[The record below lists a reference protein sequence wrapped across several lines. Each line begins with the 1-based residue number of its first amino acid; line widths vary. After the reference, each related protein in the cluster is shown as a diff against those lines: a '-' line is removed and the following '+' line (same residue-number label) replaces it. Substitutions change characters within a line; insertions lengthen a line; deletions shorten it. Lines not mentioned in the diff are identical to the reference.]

1 MRTMIA
7 PTLKN
12 EAAVQ
17 DLVAEIS
24 KCVHCGFCNS
34 VCPTYQL
41 TGNELQGPRGRIYLV
56 KGLLERD
63 DTNDALEDSL
73 SKCLT
78 CRACE
83 PACPSGVQYGKIAEE
98 ARFLINNRPTRRPF
112 LQRVLL
118 NVIPDI
124 TKFRR
129 LYRVGRWL
137 RLFILSKS
145 VREALSRKLPAPT
158 RTTGLKEGKVI
169 LLQGCV
175 QQALTPEV
183 VAHLAKLLETRDI
196 PFRLLSQESCCG
208 SLNLHL
214 GEKEAAKSEMKAI
227 ISQIPIESDE
237 VILSSASGCGVTL
250 KEYSRYLPEVEEAS
264 IFAQAVRDIGE
275 YLVQFEFKKAHEA
288 ERVVFQSPCTLQH
301 GQRISGLVEA
311 ILTRTGYE
319 VIPYRDAG
327 RCCGS
332 AGTYSLLQP
341 KQARALRNKKVSALT
356 DVAPDVVV
364 TANVGCQLFLEPVLD
379 VPVLHWIELLK

>member
-12 EAAVQ
+12 EEAVQ
-17 DLVAEIS
+17 DLVAEIG

-63 DTNDALEDSL
+63 DTNEALEDSL
-73 SKCLT
+73 GKCLT

-83 PACPSGVQYGKIAEE
+83 PACPSGVQFGKVAEE
-98 ARFLINNRPTRRPF
+98 ARFLIYNRPSRRSF

-118 NVIPDI
+118 HLVPDPS
-124 TKFRR
+124 KFRK
-129 LYRVGRWL
+129 LYRVGRWF
-137 RLFILSKS
+137 RPFILAKS
-145 VREALSRKLPAPT
+145 VREALSRKLPSPT
-158 RTTGLKEGKVI
+158 TITGTKEATVI
-169 LLQGCV
+169 LFQGCV
-175 QQALTPEV
+175 QRALTPEV
-183 VAHLAKLLETRDI
+183 VAHIATLLETREI
-196 PFRLLSQESCCG
+196 PFRVVPKERCCG

-214 GEKEAAKSEMKAI
+214 GEREAALSEMTANV
-227 ISQIPIESDE
+227 SQMQIESDE

-250 KEYSRYLPEVEEAS
+250 KEYDRYLPQLEGARN
-264 IFAQAVRDIGE
+264 FARAVRDISE
-275 YLVQFEFKKAHEA
+275 YLVQFEFKKAHTA

-301 GQRISGLVEA
+301 GQQISGLVEA
-311 ILTRTGYE
+311 ILTRTGYD

-327 RCCGS
+327 QCCGS

-341 KQARALRNKKVSALT
+341 QQARALRDKKASALT

-379 VPVLHWIELLK
+379 VPVLHWLELLE

>member
-12 EAAVQ
+12 EEAVQ
-17 DLVAEIS
+17 DLVAEIN

-63 DTNDALEDSL
+63 DTNEALEDSL

-83 PACPSGVQYGKIAEE
+83 PACPSGVRYGKIAEE
-98 ARFLINNRPTRRPF
+98 ARFLIANQSSHRSF

-118 NVIPDI
+118 NLIPNP
-124 TKFRR
+124 TKFKQ
-129 LYRVGRWL
+129 LYRVGRWF
-137 RLFILSKS
+137 RPFILSKS
-145 VREALSRKLPAPT
+145 VREALSRKLQVA
-158 RTTGLKEGKVI
+158 TTITGTEEGTVI

-183 VAHLAKLLETRDI
+183 VAHLATLLETREI
-196 PFRLLSQESCCG
+196 RFRVVSQESCCG

-214 GEKEAAKSEMKAI
+214 GEKEAAQSEMTANV
-227 ISQIPIESDE
+227 SQIRIGSDD

-250 KEYSRYLPEVEEAS
+250 KEYDRYLPQVADAS
-264 IFAQAVRDIGE
+264 SFARAVRDISE
-275 YLVQFEFKKAHEA
+275 YLVQYEFKKAHKA

-301 GQRISGLVEA
+301 GQQISGIVEA

-319 VIPYRDAG
+319 VIPYRDASQ
-327 RCCGS
+327 CCGS

-341 KQARALRNKKVSALT
+341 KQARALRDKKISALT

-364 TANVGCQLFLEPVLD
+364 TANVGCQLFLEPALD
-379 VPVLHWIELLK
+379 VPVLHWIELLE

>member
-1 MRTMIA
+1 MRTIIA

-41 TGNELQGPRGRIYLV
+41 TRNELQGPRGRIYLV

-83 PACPSGVQYGKIAEE
+83 PVCPSGVQYGKIAEE
-98 ARFLINNRPTRRPF
+98 ARFLINNRPSRRPF
-112 LQRVLL
+112 LQRMLL

-137 RLFILSKS
+137 RPFILSKS
-145 VREALSRKLPAPT
+145 AREALSRKLPAPT
-158 RTTGLKEGKVI
+158 PITGVKEGKVI

-183 VAHLAKLLETRDI
+183 VAHLAKTLETRDI
-196 PFRLLSQESCCG
+196 PFRLLSQERCCG

-214 GEKEAAKSEMKAI
+214 GEKEAAKSEMKAN
-227 ISQIPIESDE
+227 ISQMSIESDE

-264 IFAQAVRDIGE
+264 SLAQAVRDISE

-288 ERVVFQSPCTLQH
+288 ERVVFHSPCTLQH
-301 GQRISGLVEA
+301 GQRISGLVET
-311 ILTRTGYE
+311 ILARTGYE
-319 VIPYRDAG
+319 VIPYRDADQ
-327 RCCGS
+327 CCGS

-356 DVAPDVVV
+356 DAAPDVVV

>member
-1 MRTMIA
+1 MRTVIA

-12 EAAVQ
+12 EDAVQ

-63 DTNDALEDSL
+63 DTNEALEDSL

-98 ARFLINNRPTRRPF
+98 ARFLIYNRPSRRPF
-112 LQRVLL
+112 LQRMLL
-118 NVIPDI
+118 KVIPDT
-124 TKFRR
+124 TKFRK
-129 LYRVGRWL
+129 LYRVGRWFRPFVPSNSL
-137 RLFILSKS
+137 R
-145 VREALSRKLPAPT
+145 ETLSRKTSSPT
-158 RTTGLKEGKVI
+158 TITGVKDGKVV

-175 QQALTPEV
+175 QQVLTPEV
-183 VAHLAKLLETRDI
+183 VAHLAELLETREI
-196 PFRLLSQESCCG
+196 PFRVLTQERCCG

-214 GEKEAAKSEMKAI
+214 GEKEAAQNEMKANV
-227 ISQIPIESDE
+227 SQVRIEWDE

-250 KEYSRYLPEVEEAS
+250 KDYDRYLPQVEHAS
-264 IFAQAVRDIGE
+264 RFARAVRDISE
-275 YLVQFEFKKAHEA
+275 YLAQFEFKKAHKA

-319 VIPYRDAG
+319 VIPYRDASQ
-327 RCCGS
+327 CCGS

-341 KQARALRNKKVSALT
+341 KQARALRDKKISALT

-379 VPVLHWIELLK
+379 VPVLHWIELLR

>member
-12 EAAVQ
+12 EDAVQ
-17 DLVAEIS
+17 ELVTEIS

-63 DTNDALEDSL
+63 DTNEALEDSL

-98 ARFLINNRPTRRPF
+98 ARFLINNRPSRRPF
-112 LQRVLL
+112 LQRMLL
-118 NVIPDI
+118 KVIPDI
-124 TKFRR
+124 VKFKR
-129 LYRVGRWL
+129 LYRAGRWFRPL
-137 RLFILSKS
+137 VPSKS
-145 VREALSRKLPAPT
+145 LREALSCKLPSPPT
-158 RTTGLKEGKVI
+158 ITGMKEGKVV

-183 VAHLAKLLETRDI
+183 VLHLAKLLETRDI
-196 PFRLLSQESCCG
+196 PFRVLSQERCCG

-214 GEKEAAKSEMKAI
+214 GEKEAAQNEMTANV
-227 ISQIPIESDE
+227 SQMRIESDE
-237 VILSSASGCGVTL
+237 IILSTASGCGVTL
-250 KEYSRYLPEVEEAS
+250 KEYDRYLPQVEHAS
-264 IFAQAVRDIGE
+264 SFARAVRDICE

-288 ERVVFQSPCTLQH
+288 ERVVFHSPCTLHH
-301 GQRISGLVEA
+301 GQKISGLVET

-327 RCCGS
+327 QCCGS

-341 KQARALRNKKVSALT
+341 EQAIALRDKKTAALT
-356 DVAPDVVV
+356 DVAPNVVV
-364 TANVGCQLFLEPVLD
+364 TANVGCQLFLEPALD
-379 VPVLHWIELLK
+379 VPVLHWIELLG

>member
-12 EAAVQ
+12 EEAVQ
-17 DLVAEIS
+17 DLVAEIN

-63 DTNDALEDSL
+63 DTNETLEDSL

-83 PACPSGVQYGKIAEE
+83 PACPSGVRYGKIAEE
-98 ARFLINNRPTRRPF
+98 ARFLISNRPSRRPF
-112 LQRVLL
+112 LQSMLL
-118 NVIPDI
+118 NLIPYP
-124 TKFRR
+124 TKFRQ
-129 LYRVGRWL
+129 LYRVGRWF
-137 RLFILSKS
+137 RPFILSKS
-145 VREALSRKLPAPT
+145 AREALSRKLPQPT
-158 RTTGLKEGKVI
+158 TVTETKEGKVI

-175 QQALTPEV
+175 QRALTPEV
-183 VAHLAKLLETRDI
+183 VAHLATLLETREI
-196 PFRLLSQESCCG
+196 PFRVVSQERCCG

-214 GEKEAAKSEMKAI
+214 GEKEAAQSEMTANV
-227 ISQIPIESDE
+227 SQIRIESDD

-250 KEYSRYLPEVEEAS
+250 KEYDRYLPQVADAGS
-264 IFAQAVRDIGE
+264 FARAVRDISE
-275 YLVQFEFKKAHEA
+275 YLEQFEFKKAHRA

-301 GQRISGLVEA
+301 GQQISGIVEA

-319 VIPYRDAG
+319 VIPYRDASQ
-327 RCCGS
+327 CCGS

-341 KQARALRNKKVSALT
+341 KQARALRDKKTSALT

-364 TANVGCQLFLEPVLD
+364 TANVGCQLFLEPALD
-379 VPVLHWIELLK
+379 VPVLHWIELLE

>member
-12 EAAVQ
+12 EEAVQ
-17 DLVAEIS
+17 DLVGEIS

-63 DTNDALEDSL
+63 DTNETLEDSL

-98 ARFLINNRPTRRPF
+98 ARFLIYSRPSRRPF
-112 LQRVLL
+112 LKRMLL
-118 NVIPDI
+118 NVIPDT

-129 LYRVGRWL
+129 LYRIGRWF
-137 RLFILSKS
+137 RPFIVSKS
-145 VREALSRKLPAPT
+145 VRQALSRKLPVQTPI
-158 RTTGLKEGKVI
+158 TGMKDGKVI

-183 VAHLAKLLETRDI
+183 VAHLAELLETRDI
-196 PFRLLSQESCCG
+196 PYRVLSQEHCCG

-214 GEKEAAKSEMKAI
+214 GEKEAAKREMKAN
-227 ISQIPIESDE
+227 ISQMHTGADE

-250 KEYSRYLPEVEEAS
+250 KDYSRYLPELQEAGS
-264 IFAQAVRDIGE
+264 FAEAVRDISE
-275 YLVQFEFKKAHEA
+275 YLGQFEFKKAHEA
-288 ERVVFQSPCTLQH
+288 DRVVFHSPCTLQH
-301 GQRISGLVEA
+301 GQQIRGLVEA

-319 VIPYRDAG
+319 VIPYRDSG
-327 RCCGS
+327 QCCGS

-341 KQARALRNKKVSALT
+341 KQARALRDKKTSALT
-356 DVAPDVVV
+356 DVAADVVV
-364 TANVGCQLFLEPVLD
+364 TANVGCQLFLEPELD
-379 VPVLHWIELLK
+379 VPVLHWIELLR